1 MVQVDVLIKGAG
13 GEDCAD
19 LAKTTFFAPDGPLK
33 LADIKQCFPFEGT
46 YHFRYK
52 LNREECYE
60 KKGIQITEEYV
71 WVDLSPTVDTQT
83 VPAPSSSSA
92 AAKPIELQAI
102 LLSSPPSSSADIA
115 KSDEDYNE
123 YFMDIAMQIQEE
135 GPRQDRQMI
144 NESLLSSVAREKS
157 KDKYKQAFSQAASKM
172 KRLAIM

>member
-102 LLSSPPSSSADIA
+102 LLSSPAGWP
-115 KSDEDYNE
+115 
-123 YFMDIAMQIQEE
+123 
-135 GPRQDRQMI
+135 
-144 NESLLSSVAREKS
+144 
-157 KDKYKQAFSQAASKM
+157 
-172 KRLAIM
+172 